1 MLDTPLPELMSTEDE
16 RAEVEA
22 LARQAVA
29 APAVARLREVVR
41 FVGSAR
47 PATQAGNLK
56 ALDAMSLARRLGG
69 CGDVLEDVRAM
80 DDLPDVAFLFRWA
93 MAAGLVAQQG
103 ARIVTGP
110 IAAELERDPLA
121 AWLRI
126 AITLMEHGPLDGFRR
141 GWRKSYVELLDAN
154 VAGLLAAIAESG
166 GTVPLAEIEDS
177 GWEQVVDHYGYEPDD
192 HSERRTAARLIGALV
207 NELVELGV
215 AALQRDEVVL
225 TGLGSLLL
233 AVALSDD
240 DIDDSD
246 PVPR

>member
-1 MLDTPLPELMSTEDE
+1 VLDTPLPELMSTEDE